1 MKRTNKITIMLLLT
15 AITSTLLVGCE
26 KISLKNRQPDILQIR
41 NIANLSTLECYY
53 HNVAKSEKSKGTGI
67 SNVGEMDRKFWIE
80 YTGVVKLGID
90 MSQIE
95 MEIDENNITITI
107 PQAKV
112 LGVTIDEKS
121 WNEESII
128 ASEDGINPNKI
139 ESEDVTLA
147 INIAQEKMKETAE
160 SNATMLNNAQMRAKS
175 LIENYINKLGEI
187 TETKYT
193 INWKYL
199 NQTSE

>member
-1 MKRTNKITIMLLLT
+1 MKKTNKITIMLLLT

-67 SNVGEMDRKFWIE
+67 SSVGEMDRKFWIE